1 MRPIQRYLYKKEF
14 NVPRYTLSINIKSD
28 NKELL
33 DNLMVTLETINGNL
47 ADVDTVEVFTNR
59 DSDKSGDRG
68 RAKHIDPTTTQR
80 NLFLDKWMLSE
91 AG

>member
-1 MRPIQRYLYKKEF
+1 MS
-14 NVPRYTLSINIKSD
+14 RYTLSINIKSD

-47 ADVDTVEVFTNR
+47 TEVDAVELYTSQDDVQCH
-59 DSDKSGDRG
+59 DSGNARQL
-68 RAKHIDPTTTQR
+68 DPTTTQR

-91 AG
+91 AV

>member
-1 MRPIQRYLYKKEF
+1 MSL
-14 NVPRYTLSINIKSD
+14 YTLSINIKSD

-47 ADVDTVEVFTNR
+47 AEVDAVELFTIHDGN
-59 DSDKSGDRG
+59 KSGSG
-68 RAKHIDPTTTQR
+68 GKLEPVDPSTTQR

-91 AG
+91 MV

>member
-1 MRPIQRYLYKKEF
+1 MS
-14 NVPRYTLSINIKSD
+14 RYTLSINIKSD

-47 ADVDTVEVFTNR
+47 TDVDAVELFTTQ
-59 DSDKSGDRG
+59 DSEKRG
-68 RAKHIDPTTTQR
+68 GNEKVTCLDPTTTQR

-91 AG
+91 ASV